1 MTPTNVQY
9 WMVHLHISLILL
21 ERNLEYDLSVAI
33 NLQDYLLPEEYV
45 KIMRA
50 SMLDKCPVSTY
61 KQVCDVFLAQLG
73 CLPNE
78 VSQVKCGFSY

>member
-21 ERNLEYDLSVAI
+21 KGSLEYVFSLAI

-61 KQVCDVFLAQLG
+61 KQVCDVFFAQLG

-78 VSQVKCGFSY
+78 VSQVKRGSSY

>member
-1 MTPTNVQY
+1 M
-9 WMVHLHISLILL
+9 LDGAFACILDSFKKEAL
-21 ERNLEYDLSVAI
+21 KMFLSVVI

-73 CLPNE
+73 RLPNE